1 MDPFR
6 RYPQMFPAQARHC
19 PFGGCAVCCSQP
31 ELMRREFADLV
42 NRSWTLGERDIL
54 RKAARSALL

>member
-6 RYPQMFPAQARHC
+6 NYRRVFPAQARHC

-31 ELMRREFADLV
+31 ALTRREFADLV
-42 NRSWTLGERDIL
+42 NRSWSLEERDIL
-54 RKAARSALL
+54 RQAARSALL